1 MMNAVLAQDRSP
13 EEAYQQGLE
22 EAETDF
28 KKEKIDRP
36 GSKRSLTRHTIV
48 QRNADQRLFSDSRL
62 RQRLAKRRR
71 QML

>member
-36 GSKRSLTRHTIV
+36 GSKRSL
-48 QRNADQRLFSDSRL
+48 D
-62 RQRLAKRRR
+62 
-71 QML
+71 